1 MKNEKG
7 GPLFVY
13 CKRNYV
19 NRFIATTIL
28 GARLGVFSEL
38 REKLIT
44 EGYVLGVGR
53 NLSHFLRSLDIRVE
67 KKFTL

>member
-1 MKNEKG
+1 MKS

-13 CKRNYV
+13 CTRKYV
-19 NRFIATTIL
+19 NRLCATTIL
-28 GARLGVFSEL
+28 GARLAVFSEL

-67 KKFTL
+67 KMFTL